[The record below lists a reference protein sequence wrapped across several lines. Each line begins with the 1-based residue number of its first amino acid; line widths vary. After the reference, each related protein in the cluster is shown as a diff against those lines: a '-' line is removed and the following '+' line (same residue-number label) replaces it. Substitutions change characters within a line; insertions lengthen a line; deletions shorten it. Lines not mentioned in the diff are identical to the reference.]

1 MATVEIRL
9 KRPTKVYHEGETV
22 CGLIEVESKTAIAH
36 QSISLVAEGIAA
48 LTLSAKSVGR
58 LESMYNNMK
67 PVPLFNY
74 STELARQGKLAAGKT
89 TVPFEFVLKP
99 RGSIKSLLETYHGVF
114 ISVQYNIKCLIKRPL
129 LNKDLSKEVE
139 FLIEYKSGDKAS
151 HKPLNFTICPKNEN
165 SKTDMQRFSV
175 RGRLDSCVCCIT
187 KPFMGELIVERSENP
202 IRSIELQ
209 LMRVETVGSAEGFAK
224 EATEIQNIEIGC
236 GDVCRSRYPFT
247 WCFPECSPAPL

>member
-1 MATVEIRL
+1 
-9 KRPTKVYHEGETV
+9 
-22 CGLIEVESKTAIAH
+22 
-36 QSISLVAEGIAA
+36 AEGIAA

-165 SKTDMQRFSV
+165 SSFKTKLFSIFRQRTPRQLCLLHHKAIYGGIDRGTIGESDSV
-175 RGRLDSCVCCIT
+175 DRTAVDESGDCGKC
-187 KPFMGELIVERSENP
+187 
-202 IRSIELQ
+202 
-209 LMRVETVGSAEGFAK
+209 GFAK

-236 GDVCRSRYPFT
+236 GDVCRGLAIPIYMV
-247 WCFPECSPAPL
+247 FPRMFSCPTVDTPNFKIEFEVNIVIAFEGGRTIVEQFPIKLTRF

>member
-114 ISVQYNIKCLIKRPL
+114 ISVQ
-129 LNKDLSKEVE
+129 
-139 FLIEYKSGDKAS
+139 
-151 HKPLNFTICPKNEN
+151 
-165 SKTDMQRFSV
+165 KTDMQRFSV

-209 LMRVETVGSAEGFAK
+209 LMRVETVGSAE
-224 EATEIQNIEIGC
+224 
-236 GDVCRSRYPFT
+236 
-247 WCFPECSPAPL
+247 